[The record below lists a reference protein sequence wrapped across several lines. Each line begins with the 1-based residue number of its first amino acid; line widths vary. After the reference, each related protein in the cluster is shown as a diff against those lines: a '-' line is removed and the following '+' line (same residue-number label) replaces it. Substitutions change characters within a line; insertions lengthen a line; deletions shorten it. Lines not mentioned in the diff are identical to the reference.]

1 MSRFFQIVVLIP
13 IAVVLVALA
22 VANREAV
29 RIALDPFDPV
39 NTPYA
44 VTVPLFAVVFLALI
58 LGVVAGGVAV
68 WLRQGRYRRAARHE
82 RAAAARWRS
91 EAERGRAGLVDSD
104 RRGLPSPDRRTAA

>member
-13 IAVVLVALA
+13 VAVVLIALA
-22 VANREAV
+22 VANRELV
-29 RIALDPFDPV
+29 RIALDPFDPA
-39 NTPYA
+39 NTAYA
-44 VTVPLFAVVFLALI
+44 ISVPLFAVVFLALI

-91 EAERGRAGLVDSD
+91 EAERGRAGSAELARPGLPALD
-104 RRGLPSPDRRTAA
+104 RRNAA